1 MRCSKCGSENPSGRK
16 FCGECGDPF
25 AVKCPKCGAENTA
38 PFKFCGE
45 CGTTLGA
52 ATAASTIRAEPESS
66 AIRVNPEAA
75 PEALDGERK
84 TVTALFADIK
94 GSMELIEDLDP
105 EEARRLVDPALKL
118 MMDAVHRYEGYVAQS
133 TGDGIFALFGAPV
146 T

>member
-52 ATAASTIRAEPESS
+52 ATAASTIRAETESS

-75 PEALDGERK
+75 PEALEGERK
-84 TVTALFADIK
+84 MVTALFADIK
-94 GSMELIEDLDP
+94 GSMELNLS
-105 EEARRLVDPALKL
+105 R
-118 MMDAVHRYEGYVAQS
+118 GFS
-133 TGDGIFALFGAPV
+133 DGPHDVRENRTLRI
-146 T
+146 

>member
-25 AVKCPKCGAENTA
+25 TVRCPKCGAENTA

-45 CGTTLGA
+45 CGTTLEVA
-52 ATAASTIRAEPESS
+52 AAASTIGAEPESS

-75 PEALDGERK
+75 PEAAEGERK

-94 GSMELIEDLDP
+94 GSTELMRDLDP
-105 EEARRLVDPALKL
+105 EEAGAIVDPVLQL
-118 MMDAVHRYEGYVAQS
+118 MMARCIA
-133 TGDGIFALFGAPV
+133 TAATLRNRRALAMQQEIK
-146 T
+146 